1 MSSKLSL
8 LDDQTHN
15 LTNEMM
21 VGSAWPKLLTTA
33 FLFNWLGSQFVYL
46 SKESYL
52 LKAWHACSLL
62 PVRGVDVTSFLL
74 LKRGSHPF
82 WMRSQET

>member
-1 MSSKLSL
+1 
-8 LDDQTHN
+8 
-15 LTNEMM
+15 MM

-74 LKRGSHPF
+74 LKGVSPF
-82 WMRSQET
+82 LDEVTGDMKYQVCVKKLAI